1 MQAPAQIYVLQEPK
15 QARSRARRAALIEC
29 GVEFLNEREL
39 DEFSV
44 AEITHSLG
52 YSTGS
57 FYSYFQDKTAFF
69 IAVQEWVNED
79 LIETLVKTI
88 ETQEM
93 AQKNLTERLSACVD
107 FALSYFRKHTGVIC
121 SALRY
126 ERRIPQGWAP
136 NRATTQRLISAAVT
150 GLGDADRQRLETAL
164 QLAFGMLVNALLHD
178 PGPLRLN
185 GKDMGPKIIMA
196 LKPYL
201 STEQE

>member
-1 MQAPAQIYVLQEPK
+1 MQVPAQIYTLQKPK

-44 AEITHSLG
+44 AEVTHRLG

-57 FYSYFQDKTAFF
+57 FYSYFPDKTAFF

-79 LIETLVKTI
+79 QIKTFMKTI
-88 ETQEM
+88 ETPEM
-93 AQKNLTERLSACVD
+93 AQKNLTERLSTCVD
-107 FALSYFRKHTGVIC
+107 FALSYFRKHTGVIR
-121 SALRY
+121 SAVRY

-136 NRATTQRLISAAVT
+136 NRATTQRLINAAST
-150 GLGDADRQRLETAL
+150 GLGVADRQRLEVAL

-178 PGPLRLN
+178 PGPLRL
-185 GKDMGPKIIMA
+185 GDKEMGPKIIMV

-201 STEQE
+201 ST